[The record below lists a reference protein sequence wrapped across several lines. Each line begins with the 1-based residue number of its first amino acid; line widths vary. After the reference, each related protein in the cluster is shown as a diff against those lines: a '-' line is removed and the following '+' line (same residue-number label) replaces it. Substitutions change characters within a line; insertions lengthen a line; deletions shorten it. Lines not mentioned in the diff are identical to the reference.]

1 MWSKLTRW
9 AAPAAIT
16 GGALWALFPLGDVL
30 TSNDNYRSGT
40 PANLAAAAVDWVMA
54 VIPLLLLLVGLSVVH
69 TLHRRSYGRLGNF
82 GFLVSF
88 AALALMLVGN
98 AVEVASLTF
107 AGSESAVGHSA
118 FLIGFLLLLIGS
130 APLGVALVRTRRD
143 PVSRTGG
150 LLLIGLLPLGILLAV
165 VLGSLAPGTDVGFW
179 AAITVPYGIA
189 WVLMGHAL
197 RSHQT
202 GSVSEPAPA
211 A

>member
-1 MWSKLTRW
+1 MSSKLTRW
-9 AAPAAIT
+9 SAPAAIT

-30 TSNDNYRSGT
+30 ISNNNYRSGT
-40 PANLAAAAVDWVMA
+40 TAHLAAAAVDWIMA
-54 VIPLLLLLVGLSVVH
+54 VIPLLLLLVGLAAMH

-82 GFLVSF
+82 GFFVSL
-88 AALALMLVGN
+88 AALALMFVGN

-130 APLGVALVRTRRD
+130 VPLGIALVRTRRD

-150 LLLIGLLPLGILLAV
+150 LLLIGLLPLGILLAL

-189 WVLMGHAL
+189 WVLMGYAL

-202 GSVSEPAPA
+202 GSVTQSARVA
-211 A
+211 